1 MTHAEGQL
9 TIPYGV
15 LVVAKDPVR
24 VPTGR
29 RLPGLD
35 GSTALAVRRRR
46 HGSTS
51 KDIWNRMLM
60 NSEAVGT
67 MPTRAKARPS
77 ILNTRIG
84 IGR

>member
-9 TIPYGV
+9 KIPYGV

-35 GSTALAVRRRR
+35 GSTALAVRRRLPAYLKIR
-46 HGSTS
+46 
-51 KDIWNRMLM
+51 
-60 NSEAVGT
+60 
-67 MPTRAKARPS
+67 
-77 ILNTRIG
+77 RIP
-84 IGR
+84 IDK